1 MKRKLFMFLIVC
13 TAIGIAMGCAQN
25 NEDKEIKLDT
35 KDKKAS
41 YAAGY
46 DFAKRI
52 TQLYKNVDSESLMKG
67 VKDGL
72 NELEGL
78 LNEQERKDALMLLG
92 QEMKQKAEETRNT
105 QLKINKEDGIKFLQ
119 ENAKKA
125 GVKTTKSG
133 LQYKVI
139 KEGIGPSPKETD
151 TVKVHYRGRLI
162 NGTEFDSSYSR
173 GEPAVFPLN
182 RVIKGWTEGLQ
193 LMKVGGKYELYIP
206 PELAYGD
213 YGAGS
218 TIQPGSTLIFEVEL
232 IDIEESK

>member
-1 MKRKLFMFLIVC
+1 MSYKTLVILVISLL
-13 TAIGIAMGCAQN
+13 IGINLNCAN
-25 NEDKEIKLDT
+25 KPEEKEIKLDT

-46 DFAKRI
+46 DFAKRMS
-52 TQLYKNVDSESLMKG
+52 QLYKNVDADSLIKGITDGLKGGKELMTEQERRESLM
-67 VKDGL
+67 
-72 NELEGL
+72 
-78 LNEQERKDALMLLG
+78 QLG
-92 QEMKQKAEETRNT
+92 QEMRQQAEEERNA
-105 QLKINKEDGIKFLQ
+105 QLKANKEEGIKFLQ
-119 ENAKKA
+119 ENAKKE

-139 KEGIGPSPKETD
+139 KEGTGPSPKETD
-151 TVKVHYRGRLI
+151 TVKVHYKGRLI

-213 YGAGS
+213 QGAGNA
-218 TIQPGSTLIFEVEL
+218 IEPGSVLIFEVEL
-232 IDIEESK
+232 LDIVKEK